1 MEILDGYISPFG
13 MDLDKVKLV
22 NLISSTPVD
31 DAVAMHVFY
40 MHMIMEIFKQNFS
53 QKGVWS
59 IGVIIPR
66 SYKTVSIC

>member
-31 DAVAMHVFY
+31 DAVAAESLLHAYDNGNIQAELFP
-40 MHMIMEIFKQNFS
+40 
-53 QKGVWS
+53 KGRLVNRRHNS
-59 IGVIIPR
+59 TIL
-66 SYKTVSIC
+66 